1 MHKII
6 IDMKPMNY
14 WNNKENCLEEAK
26 KYRTAYELQ
35 RSNCGCYAGLRRNGW
50 VYEAYPPKDGLKVM
64 NYWKD
69 KNKVIDAA
77 KKCSTKMEFKK
88 KFGGAFNAAIRYGW
102 ENEAFSGFVKTVKY
116 IDLNANI
123 HCIYVYEIPEMKTCY
138 VGRTSNLHK
147 RDLSHRR
154 GRKHHDS
161 TITYDIL
168 YSFCNDNNII
178 IPEPIVKE
186 ENLNGEESLIRED
199 YWVKWYKD
207 NGWTVLNKAKTGR
220 LSGSLGAIKK
230 WDYDTCKEFC
240 KNYTFKTELKKAN
253 YSCYYTCLKNG
264 WFEEFGIKNKYNYGK
279 NR

>member
-1 MHKII
+1 
-6 IDMKPMNY
+6 MKPMNY
-14 WNNKENCLEEAK
+14 WNNKKKCLEEAK

-35 RSNCGCYAGLRRNGW
+35 RKNYSCYEGLRRNGW
-50 VYEAYPPKDGLKVM
+50 VYEAYPPKDGVKVM

-69 KNKVIDAA
+69 KDKVIDAA
-77 KKCSTKMEFKK
+77 KKCSTK
-88 KFGGAFNAAIRYGW
+88 
-102 ENEAFSGFVKTVKY
+102 
-116 IDLNANI
+116 
-123 HCIYVYEIPEMKTCY
+123 
-138 VGRTSNLHK
+138 
-147 RDLSHRR
+147 
-154 GRKHHDS
+154 
-161 TITYDIL
+161 
-168 YSFCNDNNII
+168 
-178 IPEPIVKE
+178 E
-186 ENLNGEESLIRED
+186 ENLNGEESLIGED
-199 YWVKWYKD
+199 YWVKWYKN